1 MRKTRGGGG
10 TVVTSVSDED
20 SSVISDV
27 NPDELARMLE
37 VQVYAFHLN
46 VNLY

>member
-1 MRKTRGGGG
+1 MKKTRGGG

-20 SSVISDV
+20 SSVVSDV

-37 VQVYAFHLN
+37 VQKPMLFI
-46 VNLY
+46 